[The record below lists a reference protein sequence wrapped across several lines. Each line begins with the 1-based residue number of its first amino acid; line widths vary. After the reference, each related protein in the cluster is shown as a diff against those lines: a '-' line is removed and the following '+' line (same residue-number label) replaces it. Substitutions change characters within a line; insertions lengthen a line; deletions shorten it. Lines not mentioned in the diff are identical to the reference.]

1 MWGNGSTPPPSTVRI
16 SLRRNNYRF
25 GWPVRKFV
33 LKEAA
38 QNSRLV
44 WVIEHR
50 QFDFDRVVF
59 ADGACFALGYGL
71 RVMSLYPRDD
81 KPIVEVPHY
90 PAKVHVLGVISLF
103 GTVGHLSFAPTWNAA
118 TFAQGMAADIVP
130 SGIGFFANDWS
141 LQLDN
146 ATSHTSAQ
154 AQQDLLDRGVPNIL
168 FQPPCSLDM
177 KPIKNV

>member
-1 MWGNGSTPPPSTVRI
+1 MGKWQPPSMVRR

-25 GWPVRKFV
+25 KRPVHKFV

-44 WVIEHR
+44 WGIEHR
-50 QFDFDRVVF
+50 QFDF
-59 ADGACFALGYGL
+59 ADGACFAFGPDG
-71 RVMSLYPRDD
+71 RVMSWYPRDD

-90 PAKVHVLGVISLF
+90 PAKVHVLGAISLF

-130 SGIGFFANDWS
+130 SGIGFFANE
-141 LQLDN
+141 
-146 ATSHTSAQ
+146 
-154 AQQDLLDRGVPNIL
+154 
-168 FQPPCSLDM
+168 
-177 KPIKNV
+177 